1 MKQLL
6 IKIFPYILCFLV
18 SLALWRVCQ
27 INRELVTRLET
38 TDVYLDSLNASRDSL
53 VVELS
58 DYQITVDS
66 LESDIDLLKKAKKTV
81 IEQVKEVRIVN
92 DTIRELVVLNEIN
105 DSIISKY
112 EVLLE
117 VKDTLI
123 AKQSKIILRD
133 SEHIDYLNKSL
144 MNKEA
149 ELRKVKEQCQA
160 EEKKKIFWKATTICA
175 VGVITVLII

>member
-1 MKQLL
+1 M
-6 IKIFPYILCFLV
+6 
-18 SLALWRVCQ
+18 CQ

-144 MNKEA
+144 INKEA
-149 ELRKVKEQCQA
+149 ELRKVKEQCKA
-160 EEKKKIFWKATTICA
+160 EEKKKIF
-175 VGVITVLII
+175 